1 MPKQLLTG
9 TLDEQCEFL
18 YSLAQ
23 DKMQQG
29 NYTGAIHALKEIVK
43 HAPDYRDAAQLL
55 QEAKRRKAAHTA
67 LLFYALGGAI
77 LAIAIGTLAQVG
89 NDLIFLTLAL
99 VGALVG
105 YLVGDWMRAR
115 RSRPS
120 DPATH
125 S

>member
-9 TLDEQCEFL
+9 TLDEQCAFL

-23 DKMQQG
+23 DKMRQG
-29 NYTGAIHALKEIVK
+29 NYTGAIHALQEIVK
-43 HAPDYRDAAQLL
+43 HAPEYRDAAQLL
-55 QEAKRRKAAHTA
+55 QEARRRKATHTT

-77 LAIAIGTLAQVG
+77 LFVAIGTLAQVG
-89 NDLIFLTLAL
+89 NDLIFLALAL
-99 VGALVG
+99 AGALVG
-105 YLVGDWMRAR
+105 YLAGDWARAR